1 MLMKSF
7 FSKFKNLLLIGAY
20 KTLVIFEKLT
30 NKGIALDFISKDYID
45 NPYKTYN
52 SMRSHKPIL
61 FSQTTRLHWVTK
73 MEFAQEIL
81 RDKKFSVDDR
91 KYPIADK
98 RRKEF
103 KKAGREIMLE
113 QFENPSMLKLD
124 PPDHSRIRKLVQYG
138 FTNRYIT
145 SLEPE
150 IRKIVEDCLDKV
162 HNQDSFDLIED
173 LAKPLPA
180 IVIAKMMGLPNE
192 DLDQFQ
198 AWSEDLLI
206 GVGGIGTSKEDIK
219 KSGDAYEA
227 LIKYFEEII
236 LSRKNSPGNDF
247 IGKLIQAEESGD
259 KLNIKEMYGT
269 CLLLLIAGHETTTRL
284 IGNGMFTLFNHLD
297 QMTHLQDN
305 FELIPNAI
313 EEMLRYEP
321 PVHATVRFAEN
332 EMIYNEKTYKRG
344 TPFAVSIAGAN
355 RDPEA
360 NDNPNEFDITREDI
374 KHISFGYGPHMCIG
388 ASLARIESRI
398 AFESL
403 FERFKNIKLLD
414 EEPAWGRNL
423 IFRGF
428 DHLKLKIS

>member
-1 MLMKSF
+1 MKSF

-45 NPYKTYN
+45 NPYRTYN
-52 SMRSHKPIL
+52 LMRSHKPIL

-73 MEFAQEIL
+73 MEFAQEML
-81 RDKKFSVDDR
+81 RDKRFSVDDR

-150 IRKIVEDCLDKV
+150 IKKIVEDCLDKV

-198 AWSEDLLI
+198 AWSEDLLV

-227 LIKYFEEII
+227 LIRYFEEII
-236 LSRKNSPGNDF
+236 LSRKNSPGDDF

-297 QMTHLQDN
+297 QMNHLQNN

-344 TPFAVSIAGAN
+344 TPFAISIAGAN

-360 NDNPNEFDITREDI
+360 NENPNEFDITREDI

-398 AFESL
+398 AFETI
-403 FERFKNIKLLD
+403 FDRFSKLELLD
-414 EEPAWGRNL
+414 QNPSWGKNL

-428 DHLKLKIS
+428 DHLNLKAN

>member
-1 MLMKSF
+1 M
-7 FSKFKNLLLIGAY
+7 
-20 KTLVIFEKLT
+20 
-30 NKGIALDFISKDYID
+30 DFISKDYID

-52 SMRSHKPIL
+52 LMRSHKPIL

-73 MEFAQEIL
+73 MEFAQEML
-81 RDKKFSVDDR
+81 RDKRFSVDDR

-150 IRKIVEDCLDKV
+150 IKKIVEDCLDKV

-198 AWSEDLLI
+198 AWSEDLLV
-206 GVGGIGTSKEDIK
+206 GVGGIGTSREDIK

-227 LIKYFEEII
+227 LIRYFEEII
-236 LSRKNSPGNDF
+236 LSRKTSPGDDF

-259 KLNIKEMYGT
+259 KLNVKEMYGT

-284 IGNGMFTLFNHLD
+284 IGNGMFTLFNHQD
-297 QMTHLQDN
+297 QMSLLQN
-305 FELIPNAI
+305 NYELIPNAI

-332 EMIYNEKTYKRG
+332 EMIYDGKTYKRG

-360 NDNPNEFDITREDI
+360 NKNPNEFDITREDI

-398 AFESL
+398 AFECL
-403 FERFKNIKLLD
+403 FERFKNLELKD
-414 EEPAWGRNL
+414 ENPVWGRNL

-428 DHLKLKIS
+428 DNLKLKAS

>member
-1 MLMKSF
+1 MKSF

-52 SMRSHKPIL
+52 LMRSHKPIL

-73 MEFAQEIL
+73 MEFAQEML
-81 RDKKFSVDDR
+81 RDKRFSVDDR
-91 KYPIADK
+91 KYPIAEK

-124 PPDHSRIRKLVQYG
+124 PPDHSRIRRLVQYG

-150 IRKIVEDCLDKV
+150 IKKIVEDCLEKV

-198 AWSEDLLI
+198 AWSEDLLV

-227 LIKYFEEII
+227 LIRYFEEII
-236 LSRKNSPGNDF
+236 LSRKNSPGDDF

-297 QMTHLQDN
+297 QMNHLQN
-305 FELIPNAI
+305 NSELIPNAI

-332 EMIYNEKTYKRG
+332 EMIYNEKIYKRG

-360 NDNPNEFDITREDI
+360 NENPNEFDITREDI

-398 AFESL
+398 AFETI
-403 FERFKNIKLLD
+403 FDRFSKLELLD
-414 EEPAWGRNL
+414 QNPSWGKNL

-428 DHLKLKIS
+428 DHLNLKAN

>member
-1 MLMKSF
+1 MNNLYSQLKSF
-7 FSKFKNLLLIGAY
+7 LLIGVY
-20 KTLVIFEKLT
+20 KTIVTLERIF
-30 NKGIALDFISKDYID
+30 NKGVVLDFLTKDFIND
-45 NPYKTYN
+45 PYKTYN
-52 SMRSHKPIL
+52 SMRAHKPIL
-61 FSQTTRLHWVTK
+61 FSQTTQLHWVTK
-73 MEFAQEIL
+73 MEFAQEML
-81 RDKKFSVDDR
+81 RDKRFSVDDR
-91 KYPIADK
+91 KYPIAEK

-150 IRKIVEDCLDKV
+150 IKRVVDGCLDKI
-162 HNQDSFDLIED
+162 HNQESFDLIED

-180 IVIAKMMGLPNE
+180 IVIAKMMGLPDE

-198 AWSEDLLI
+198 NWSEDLLV

-219 KSGDAYEA
+219 RSGDAYEA
-227 LIKYFEEII
+227 LIRYFEKII
-236 LSRKNSPGNDF
+236 IARKDSPGDDF
-247 IGKLIQAEESGD
+247 IGKLIQAEEEGD

-284 IGNGMFTLFNHLD
+284 IGNGMYTLFNHHD
-297 QMTHLQDN
+297 QMSHLMKN
-305 FELIPNAI
+305 FDLIPNAI

-332 EMIYNEKTYKRG
+332 DMVYDKKSYKRG
-344 TPFAVSIAGAN
+344 TAFAVSIAGAN

-360 NDNPNEFDITREDI
+360 NVNPNEFNILRDDI

-398 AFESL
+398 AFETI
-403 FERFKNIKLLD
+403 FERFKQLELIDSN
-414 EEPAWGRNL
+414 PVWGRNL

-428 DHLKLKIS
+428 DSLQINMR

>member
-1 MLMKSF
+1 MKNTISNI
-7 FSKFKNLLLIGAY
+7 KNSLLIVAY
-20 KTLVIFEKLT
+20 KFLVGLEKIL
-30 NKGIALDFISKDYID
+30 NKGVVLDFLHNDFVK
-45 NPYKTYN
+45 NPYQTYN
-52 SMRSHKPIL
+52 SMRAHKPIL

-73 MEFAQEIL
+73 MEFAQEML
-81 RDKKFSVDDR
+81 RDKRFSVDDR
-91 KYPIADK
+91 KYPIAEK

-150 IRKIVEDCLDKV
+150 IKNVVDDCLEKV
-162 HNQDSFDLIED
+162 HNQDSFDLIDD

-198 AWSEDLLI
+198 AWSEDLLL
-206 GVGGIGTSKEDIK
+206 GVGGIGTSREDIK
-219 KSGDAYEA
+219 KSGDAYES
-227 LIKYFEEII
+227 LIRYFEKII
-236 LSRKNSPGNDF
+236 LSRKDEPGDDF
-247 IGKLIQAEESGD
+247 IGKLIQAEEEGD

-284 IGNGMFTLFNHLD
+284 IGNGLFTLLNHPD
-297 QMTHLQDN
+297 QFLLLKNNYD
-305 FELIPNAI
+305 LIPNAI

-321 PVHATVRFAEN
+321 PVHATVRFAHDD
-332 EMIYNEKTYKRG
+332 MAYAGKDYKRG
-344 TPFAVSIAGAN
+344 TAFAVSIAGAN

-360 NDNPNEFDITREDI
+360 NKNPNSFDISRQEI
-374 KHISFGYGPHMCIG
+374 KHVSFGYGPHMCIG

-398 AFESL
+398 AFETL
-403 FERFKNIKLLD
+403 FERFSKLELLD
-414 EEPAWGRNL
+414 KNPLWGKNL

-428 DHLKLKIS
+428 DNLKLRTN

>member
-1 MLMKSF
+1 MKSF
-7 FSKFKNLLLIGAY
+7 YSKFKNLLLVGAY
-20 KTLVIFEKLT
+20 KALVIFEKLT

-52 SMRSHKPIL
+52 MMRSHKPIL

-73 MEFAQEIL
+73 MEFAQEML
-81 RDKKFSVDDR
+81 RDKRFSVDDR
-91 KYPIADK
+91 KYPIAEK

-145 SLEPE
+145 SLEPQ
-150 IRKIVEDCLDKV
+150 IKKIVEDCLDKV

-192 DLDQFQ
+192 DLNQFQ
-198 AWSEDLLI
+198 AWSEDLLV
-206 GVGGIGTSKEDIK
+206 GVGGIGTTREDIK
-219 KSGDAYEA
+219 RSGDAYEA
-227 LIKYFEEII
+227 LINYFEEII
-236 LSRKNSPGNDF
+236 LSRKNSPGDDF
-247 IGKLIQAEESGD
+247 IGKLIQAEEEGD

-297 QMTHLQDN
+297 QMNYLKNN
-305 FELIPNAI
+305 FDLIPNAI
-313 EEMLRYEP
+313 EEMLRFEP
-321 PVHATVRFAEN
+321 PVHATVRFSEN
-332 EMIYNEKTYKRG
+332 DMTYDEKNYKRG
-344 TPFAVSIAGAN
+344 TAFAVSIAGAN

-360 NDNPNEFDITREDI
+360 NKNPNEFDIARADI

-398 AFESL
+398 AFECL
-403 FERFKNIKLLD
+403 FERFENLELLD
-414 EEPAWGRNL
+414 KNPVWGRNL

-428 DHLKLKIS
+428 DHLKLKAS

>member
-1 MLMKSF
+1 MKNTISNI
-7 FSKFKNLLLIGAY
+7 KNSLLIVAY
-20 KTLVIFEKLT
+20 KFLVGLEKIL
-30 NKGIALDFISKDYID
+30 NKGVVLDFLHNDFVK
-45 NPYKTYN
+45 NPYQTYN
-52 SMRSHKPIL
+52 SMRAHKPIL

-73 MEFAQEIL
+73 MEFAQEML
-81 RDKKFSVDDR
+81 RDKRFSVDDR
-91 KYPIADK
+91 KYPIAEK

-150 IRKIVEDCLDKV
+150 IKKVVDDCLEKV
-162 HNQDSFDLIED
+162 HNQDSFDLIDD

-198 AWSEDLLI
+198 AWSEDLLL
-206 GVGGIGTSKEDIK
+206 GVGGIGTSREDIK
-219 KSGDAYEA
+219 KSGDAYES
-227 LIKYFEEII
+227 LIRYFEKII
-236 LSRKNSPGNDF
+236 ISRKDEPGDDF
-247 IGKLIQAEESGD
+247 IGKLIQAEEEGD

-284 IGNGMFTLFNHLD
+284 IGNGLFTLLNHPD
-297 QMTHLQDN
+297 QFLLLKNNYD
-305 FELIPNAI
+305 LIPNAI

-321 PVHATVRFAEN
+321 PVHATVRFAHDD
-332 EMIYNEKTYKRG
+332 MAYAGKDYRRG
-344 TPFAVSIAGAN
+344 TAFAVSIAGAN

-360 NDNPNEFDITREDI
+360 NKNPNSFDISRQEI

-398 AFESL
+398 AFETL
-403 FERFKNIKLLD
+403 FERFSKLELLD
-414 EEPAWGRNL
+414 ENPLWGKNL

-428 DHLKLKIS
+428 DNLKLRTN

>member
-1 MLMKSF
+1 MKLIF
-7 FSKFKNLLLIGAY
+7 TKFKTLFLIGAY
-20 KTLVIFEKLT
+20 KTLVIFEKLI
-30 NKGIALDFISKDYID
+30 NRGVALDFISKDYID

-52 SMRSHKPIL
+52 LMRSHRPIL

-73 MEFAQEIL
+73 MEFAQEML
-81 RDKKFSVDDR
+81 RDKRFSVDDR

-124 PPDHSRIRKLVQYG
+124 PPDHSRIRRLVQYG

-150 IRKIVEDCLDKV
+150 IKKIVEDCLDKI
-162 HNQDSFDLIED
+162 HNKDSFDLIED

-192 DLDQFQ
+192 DLNQFQ
-198 AWSEDLLI
+198 AWSEDLLV
-206 GVGGIGTSKEDIK
+206 GVGGIGTSREDIK

-227 LIKYFEEII
+227 LINYFEKII
-236 LSRKNSPGNDF
+236 LSRKNSPGDDF
-247 IGKLIQAEESGD
+247 IGKLIQAEEEGD

-284 IGNGMFTLFNHLD
+284 IGNGMFTLFNHPENIN
-297 QMTHLQDN
+297 HLRND
-305 FELIPNAI
+305 FTLIPNAI

-332 EMIYNEKTYKRG
+332 DMEYNNKSYKRG
-344 TPFAVSIAGAN
+344 TAFAVSIAGAN

-360 NDNPNEFDITREDI
+360 NDNPNEFNIFRKDI

-398 AFESL
+398 AFETL
-403 FERFKNIKLLD
+403 FERFTNLNLLD
-414 EEPAWGRNL
+414 KNPEWGKNL

-428 DHLKLKIS
+428 DNLQIKIN

>member
-1 MLMKSF
+1 MKNTISNI
-7 FSKFKNLLLIGAY
+7 KNSLLIVAY
-20 KTLVIFEKLT
+20 KFLVGLERIL
-30 NKGIALDFISKDYID
+30 NKGVVLDFLHNDFVK
-45 NPYKTYN
+45 NPYQTYN
-52 SMRSHKPIL
+52 SMRAHKPIL

-73 MEFAQEIL
+73 MEFAQEML
-81 RDKKFSVDDR
+81 RDKRFSVDDR
-91 KYPIADK
+91 KYPIAEK

-150 IRKIVEDCLDKV
+150 IKKVVDDCLEKV
-162 HNQDSFDLIED
+162 HNQDSFDLIDD

-198 AWSEDLLI
+198 AWSEDLLL
-206 GVGGIGTSKEDIK
+206 GVGGIGTSREDIK
-219 KSGDAYEA
+219 KSGDAYES
-227 LIKYFEEII
+227 LIRYFEKII
-236 LSRKNSPGNDF
+236 LSRKDEPGDDF
-247 IGKLIQAEESGD
+247 IGKLIQAEEEGD

-284 IGNGMFTLFNHLD
+284 IGNGLFTLLNHPD
-297 QMTHLQDN
+297 QFLLLKNNYD
-305 FELIPNAI
+305 LIPNAI

-321 PVHATVRFAEN
+321 PVHATVRFAHDD
-332 EMIYNEKTYKRG
+332 MAYAGKDYKRG
-344 TPFAVSIAGAN
+344 TAFAVSIAGAN

-360 NDNPNEFDITREDI
+360 NKNPNSFDISRQEI

-388 ASLARIESRI
+388 ASLARIESKI
-398 AFESL
+398 AFETL
-403 FERFKNIKLLD
+403 FERFSKLELLD
-414 EEPAWGRNL
+414 KNPLWGKNL

-428 DHLKLKIS
+428 DNLKLRTN

>member
-1 MLMKSF
+1 MKNTISNI
-7 FSKFKNLLLIGAY
+7 KNSLLIVAY
-20 KTLVIFEKLT
+20 KFLVGLERIL
-30 NKGIALDFISKDYID
+30 NKGVVLDFLHNDFVK
-45 NPYKTYN
+45 NPYQTYN
-52 SMRSHKPIL
+52 SMRAHKPIL

-73 MEFAQEIL
+73 MEFAQEML
-81 RDKKFSVDDR
+81 RDKRFSVDDR
-91 KYPIADK
+91 KYPIAEK

-150 IRKIVEDCLDKV
+150 IKKVVDDCLEKV
-162 HNQDSFDLIED
+162 HNQDSFDLIDD

-198 AWSEDLLI
+198 AWSEDLLL
-206 GVGGIGTSKEDIK
+206 GVGGIGTSREDIK
-219 KSGDAYEA
+219 KSGDAYES
-227 LIKYFEEII
+227 LIRYFEKII
-236 LSRKNSPGNDF
+236 LSRKDEPGDDF
-247 IGKLIQAEESGD
+247 IGKLIQAEEEGD

-284 IGNGMFTLFNHLD
+284 IGNGLFTLLNHPD
-297 QMTHLQDN
+297 QFLLIKNNYD
-305 FELIPNAI
+305 LIPNAI

-321 PVHATVRFAEN
+321 PVHATVRFAHDD
-332 EMIYNEKTYKRG
+332 MAYAGKDYKRG
-344 TPFAVSIAGAN
+344 TAFAVSIAGAN

-360 NDNPNEFDITREDI
+360 NKNPNSFDISRQEI

-388 ASLARIESRI
+388 ASLARIESKI
-398 AFESL
+398 AFETL
-403 FERFKNIKLLD
+403 FERFSKLELLD
-414 EEPAWGRNL
+414 KNPLWGKNL

-428 DHLKLKIS
+428 DNLKLRTN

>member
-1 MLMKSF
+1 MESL
-7 FSKFKNLLLIGAY
+7 FSKLKNLLLIGAY

-52 SMRSHKPIL
+52 LMRSHKPIL
-61 FSQTTRLHWVTK
+61 FSQTTRLYWVTK
-73 MEFAQEIL
+73 MDFAQEML
-81 RDKKFSVDDR
+81 RDKRFSVDDR

-150 IRKIVEDCLDKV
+150 IKKVVEDCLNKV

-198 AWSEDLLI
+198 AWSEDLLV
-206 GVGGIGTSKEDIK
+206 GVGGIGTSREDIK

-227 LIKYFEEII
+227 LINYFEKII
-236 LSRKNSPGNDF
+236 LSRKNSPGDDF
-247 IGKLIQAEESGD
+247 IGKLIQAEEEGD

-297 QMTHLQDN
+297 QMNYLKNN
-305 FELIPNAI
+305 FDLIPNAI
-313 EEMLRYEP
+313 EEMLRFEP
-321 PVHATVRFAEN
+321 PVHATVRFSEN
-332 EMIYNEKTYKRG
+332 DMTYNEKNYKRG
-344 TPFAVSIAGAN
+344 TAFAVSIAGAN

-360 NDNPNEFDITREDI
+360 NKNPNEFDIAREDI

-398 AFESL
+398 AFECL
-403 FERFKNIKLLD
+403 FERFENLELVDKN
-414 EEPAWGRNL
+414 PVWGRNL

-428 DHLKLKIS
+428 DHLKLKAS

>member
-1 MLMKSF
+1 MKSLL
-7 FSKFKNLLLIGAY
+7 SKFKNSLLMAAY
-20 KTLVIFEKLT
+20 KTLVVFEKLT

-52 SMRSHKPIL
+52 LMRSHKPIL

-81 RDKKFSVDDR
+81 RDKRFSVDDR
-91 KYPIADK
+91 KYPIAEK

-150 IRKIVEDCLDKV
+150 IKKVVEDCLNKV
-162 HNQDSFDLIED
+162 HNQNSFDLIED

-198 AWSEDLLI
+198 AWSEDLLV

-227 LIKYFEEII
+227 LINYFEKII
-236 LSRKNSPGNDF
+236 LTRKDSPGDDF
-247 IGKLIQAEESGD
+247 IGKLIQAEEEGD

-284 IGNGMFTLFNHLD
+284 IGNGMFALFNHPENISYLRND
-297 QMTHLQDN
+297 
-305 FELIPNAI
+305 FSLIPNAI

-332 EMIYNEKTYKRG
+332 DMVYNNKSYKRG

-360 NDNPNEFDITREDI
+360 NENPNEFNIFRDNI

-398 AFESL
+398 AFETL
-403 FERFKNIKLLD
+403 FERFNELTLLD
-414 EEPAWGRNL
+414 KNPAWGKNL

-428 DHLKLKIS
+428 DNLQVKIN

>member
-1 MLMKSF
+1 MKSF

-20 KTLVIFEKLT
+20 KTLVIFERLA
-30 NKGIALDFISKDYID
+30 NKGIALDFISKDYIN

-73 MEFAQEIL
+73 MEFAQEML
-81 RDKKFSVDDR
+81 RDKRFSVDDR
-91 KYPIADK
+91 KYPIAEK

-150 IRKIVEDCLDKV
+150 IKKIIEDCLDKV

-198 AWSEDLLI
+198 AWSEDLLV
-206 GVGGIGTSKEDIK
+206 GVGGIGTSREDIK

-227 LIKYFEEII
+227 LIRYFEEII
-236 LSRKNSPGNDF
+236 LSRKTSPGDDF

-259 KLNIKEMYGT
+259 KLNVKEMYGT

-284 IGNGMFTLFNHLD
+284 IGNGMFTLFNHQD
-297 QMTHLQDN
+297 QLSLLQN
-305 FELIPNAI
+305 NHELIPNAI

-332 EMIYNEKTYKRG
+332 EMIYDGKTYKRG

-360 NDNPNEFDITREDI
+360 NENPNEFDITRDDI

-398 AFESL
+398 AFECL
-403 FERFKNIKLLD
+403 FERFKNLELEDKN
-414 EEPAWGRNL
+414 PVWGRNL

-428 DHLKLKIS
+428 DHLKLKAS

>member
-1 MLMKSF
+1 MKSF

-52 SMRSHKPIL
+52 LMRSHKPIL

-81 RDKKFSVDDR
+81 RDKRFSVDDR
-91 KYPIADK
+91 KYPIAEK

-150 IRKIVEDCLDKV
+150 IKKIVEDCLDKV

-198 AWSEDLLI
+198 AWSEDLLV

-227 LIKYFEEII
+227 LIRYFEKII
-236 LSRKNSPGNDF
+236 LNRKTSPGDDF

-259 KLNIKEMYGT
+259 KLNVKEMYGT

-284 IGNGMFTLFNHLD
+284 IGNGMFTLFNHQD
-297 QMTHLQDN
+297 QMSLLQN
-305 FELIPNAI
+305 NYELIPNAI

-332 EMIYNEKTYKRG
+332 EMIYDGKTYKRG

-360 NDNPNEFDITREDI
+360 NENPNEFDITRDDI

-398 AFESL
+398 AFECL
-403 FERFKNIKLLD
+403 FERFKNLELEDKN
-414 EEPAWGRNL
+414 PVWGRNL

-428 DHLKLKIS
+428 DNLKLKAS

>member
-1 MLMKSF
+1 MKLIF
-7 FSKFKNLLLIGAY
+7 TKFKTLFLIGAY
-20 KTLVIFEKLT
+20 KTLVIFEKLI
-30 NKGIALDFISKDYID
+30 NKGVALDFISKDYID

-52 SMRSHKPIL
+52 LMRSHRPIL

-73 MEFAQEIL
+73 MEFAQEML
-81 RDKKFSVDDR
+81 RDKRFSVDDR

-124 PPDHSRIRKLVQYG
+124 PPDHSRIRRLVQYG

-150 IRKIVEDCLDKV
+150 IKKIVEDCLDKI
-162 HNQDSFDLIED
+162 HNRDSFDLIED

-192 DLDQFQ
+192 DLNQFQ
-198 AWSEDLLI
+198 AWSEDLLV

-227 LIKYFEEII
+227 LINYFEKII
-236 LSRKNSPGNDF
+236 LSRKNSPGDDF
-247 IGKLIQAEESGD
+247 IGKLIQAEEEGD

-284 IGNGMFTLFNHLD
+284 IGNGMFTLFNHPENI
-297 QMTHLQDN
+297 THLRND
-305 FELIPNAI
+305 FTLIPNAI

-332 EMIYNEKTYKRG
+332 DMDYNNKSYKRG
-344 TPFAVSIAGAN
+344 TAFAVSIAGAN

-360 NDNPNEFDITREDI
+360 NDNPNEFNIFRKDI

-398 AFESL
+398 AFETL
-403 FERFKNIKLLD
+403 FERFSNLSLLD
-414 EEPAWGRNL
+414 KNPEWGKNL

-428 DHLKLKIS
+428 DNLQIKIN

>member
-1 MLMKSF
+1 MKSL
-7 FSKFKNLLLIGAY
+7 FSKFKNLLLISAY

-52 SMRSHKPIL
+52 LMRSHKPIL

-73 MEFAQEIL
+73 MEFAQEML
-81 RDKKFSVDDR
+81 RDKRFSVDDR
-91 KYPIADK
+91 KYPIAEK

-150 IRKIVEDCLDKV
+150 IKKIVEDCLNKV
-162 HNQDSFDLIED
+162 HNQNSFDLIED

-198 AWSEDLLI
+198 AWSEDLLV
-206 GVGGIGTSKEDIK
+206 GVGGIGTSREDIK

-227 LIKYFEEII
+227 LINYFEKII
-236 LSRKNSPGNDF
+236 LSRKNSPGDDF
-247 IGKLIQAEESGD
+247 IGKLIQAEEEGD

-284 IGNGMFTLFNHLD
+284 IGNGIFTLFNHLD
-297 QMTHLQDN
+297 QMKYLKNN
-305 FELIPNAI
+305 FDLIPNAI
-313 EEMLRYEP
+313 EEMLRFEP

-332 EMIYNEKTYKRG
+332 DITYDEKKYKRG
-344 TPFAVSIAGAN
+344 TAFAVSIAGAN

-360 NDNPNEFDITREDI
+360 NKNPNEFDIAREDI

-398 AFESL
+398 AFECL
-403 FERFKNIKLLD
+403 FERFENLELMDKNPL
-414 EEPAWGRNL
+414 WGRNL

-428 DHLKLKIS
+428 DNLKLKVS

>member
-1 MLMKSF
+1 MKSF

-52 SMRSHKPIL
+52 LMRSHKPIL

-73 MEFAQEIL
+73 MEFAQEML
-81 RDKKFSVDDR
+81 RDKRFSVDDR
-91 KYPIADK
+91 KYPIAEK

-150 IRKIVEDCLDKV
+150 IKKIIEDCLDKV

-198 AWSEDLLI
+198 AWSEDLLV

-227 LIKYFEEII
+227 LIRYFEEII
-236 LSRKNSPGNDF
+236 LSRKHSPGDDF

-284 IGNGMFTLFNHLD
+284 IGNGMFTLFNHQD
-297 QMTHLQDN
+297 QMSLLQN
-305 FELIPNAI
+305 NYELIPNAI

-332 EMIYNEKTYKRG
+332 EMIYDGKTYKRG

-360 NDNPNEFDITREDI
+360 NENPNEFDITRDDI

-398 AFESL
+398 AFECL
-403 FERFKNIKLLD
+403 FERFKNLELEDKN
-414 EEPAWGRNL
+414 PVWGRNL

-428 DHLKLKIS
+428 DNLKLKAS

>member
-1 MLMKSF
+1 MKSF

-20 KTLVIFEKLT
+20 KTLVIFERLT

-73 MEFAQEIL
+73 MEFAQEML
-81 RDKKFSVDDR
+81 RDKRFSVDDR
-91 KYPIADK
+91 KYPIAEK

-150 IRKIVEDCLDKV
+150 IKKIIEDCLDKV

-198 AWSEDLLI
+198 AWSEDLLV
-206 GVGGIGTSKEDIK
+206 GVGGIGTSREDIK

-227 LIKYFEEII
+227 LIRYFEEII
-236 LSRKNSPGNDF
+236 LSRKTSPGDDF

-259 KLNIKEMYGT
+259 KLNVKEMYGT

-284 IGNGMFTLFNHLD
+284 IGNGMFTLSNHQD
-297 QMTHLQDN
+297 QMSLLQN
-305 FELIPNAI
+305 NHELIPNAI

-332 EMIYNEKTYKRG
+332 EMIYDGKTYKRG

-360 NDNPNEFDITREDI
+360 NKNPNEFDITRDDI

-398 AFESL
+398 AFECL
-403 FERFKNIKLLD
+403 FERFKNLELEDKN
-414 EEPAWGRNL
+414 PVWGRNL

-428 DHLKLKIS
+428 DHLKLKAS

>member
-1 MLMKSF
+1 MKSF

-52 SMRSHKPIL
+52 LMRSHKPIL

-73 MEFAQEIL
+73 MEFAQEML
-81 RDKKFSVDDR
+81 RDKRFSVDDR
-91 KYPIADK
+91 KYPIAEK

-150 IRKIVEDCLDKV
+150 IKKIVEDCLDKV

-198 AWSEDLLI
+198 AWSEDLLV

-227 LIKYFEEII
+227 LIRYFEEII
-236 LSRKNSPGNDF
+236 LSRKNSPGDDF

-297 QMTHLQDN
+297 QMNHLQNN

-360 NDNPNEFDITREDI
+360 NENPNEFDITREDI

-398 AFESL
+398 AFETI
-403 FERFKNIKLLD
+403 FDRFSKLELLD
-414 EEPAWGRNL
+414 QNPSWGKNL

-428 DHLKLKIS
+428 DHLNLKAN

>member
-1 MLMKSF
+1 MKSF

-52 SMRSHKPIL
+52 LMRSHKPIL

-73 MEFAQEIL
+73 MEFAQEML
-81 RDKKFSVDDR
+81 RDKRFSVDDR
-91 KYPIADK
+91 KYPIAEK

-145 SLEPE
+145 SLEPQ
-150 IRKIVEDCLDKV
+150 IKKIVEDCLDKV

-198 AWSEDLLI
+198 AWSEDLLV
-206 GVGGIGTSKEDIK
+206 GVGGIGTTKEDIK
-219 KSGDAYEA
+219 RSGDAYEA
-227 LIKYFEEII
+227 LINYFEETI
-236 LSRKNSPGNDF
+236 LSRKNSPGDDF
-247 IGKLIQAEESGD
+247 IGKLIQAEEEGD

-297 QMTHLQDN
+297 QMNYLKNN
-305 FELIPNAI
+305 FDLIPNAI
-313 EEMLRYEP
+313 EEMLRFEP
-321 PVHATVRFAEN
+321 PVHATVRFSEN
-332 EMIYNEKTYKRG
+332 DMTYNEKNYKRG
-344 TPFAVSIAGAN
+344 TAFAVSIAGAN

-360 NDNPNEFDITREDI
+360 NKNPNEFDIAREDI

-398 AFESL
+398 AFECL
-403 FERFKNIKLLD
+403 FERFENLELLD
-414 EEPAWGRNL
+414 KNPVWGRNL

-428 DHLKLKIS
+428 DHLKLKAS

>member
-1 MLMKSF
+1 MKSF

-52 SMRSHKPIL
+52 LMRSHKPIL

-73 MEFAQEIL
+73 MEFAQEML
-81 RDKKFSVDDR
+81 RDKRFSVDDR
-91 KYPIADK
+91 KYPIAEK

-150 IRKIVEDCLDKV
+150 IKKIVEDCLDKV

-198 AWSEDLLI
+198 AWSEDLLV

-227 LIKYFEEII
+227 LIRYFEKII
-236 LSRKNSPGNDF
+236 LSRKNSPGDDF

-284 IGNGMFTLFNHLD
+284 IGNGMFTLFNHQD
-297 QMTHLQDN
+297 QMSLLQN
-305 FELIPNAI
+305 NYELIPNAI

-332 EMIYNEKTYKRG
+332 EMIYDGKTYKRG

-360 NDNPNEFDITREDI
+360 NKSPNEFDITREDI

-398 AFESL
+398 AFECL
-403 FERFKNIKLLD
+403 FERFKNLELEDKNPI
-414 EEPAWGRNL
+414 WGKNL

-428 DHLKLKIS
+428 DNLSIKVT

>member
-1 MLMKSF
+1 MKIL
-7 FSKFKNLLLIGAY
+7 FSKFKNLLLISAY
-20 KTLVIFEKLT
+20 KTLVTFEKLL
-30 NKGIALDFISKDYID
+30 NKGVVLDFISKDYIKD
-45 NPYKTYN
+45 PYKTYN

-81 RDKKFSVDDR
+81 RDKRFSVDDR

-103 KKAGREIMLE
+103 KKAGREIMLD

-150 IRKIVEDCLDKV
+150 IKKVVDSCLDRV
-162 HNQDSFDLIED
+162 HNHNSFDLIED

-198 AWSEDLLI
+198 AWSEDLLV

-227 LIKYFEEII
+227 LINNFEKII
-236 LSRKNSPGNDF
+236 LTRKDSPGDDF
-247 IGKLIQAEESGD
+247 IGKLIQAEEEGD

-284 IGNGMFTLFNHLD
+284 IGNGMFALFNHPENIS
-297 QMTHLQDN
+297 HLRND
-305 FELIPNAI
+305 FSLIPNAI

-332 EMIYNEKTYKRG
+332 DMVYNNKSYKRG

-360 NDNPNEFDITREDI
+360 NANPNEFNIFRDNI

-398 AFESL
+398 AFETL
-403 FERFKNIKLLD
+403 FERFNELTLLD
-414 EEPAWGRNL
+414 KNPAWGKNL

-428 DHLKLKIS
+428 DNLQVKIN

>member
-1 MLMKSF
+1 MKNTISNI
-7 FSKFKNLLLIGAY
+7 KNSLLIVAY
-20 KTLVIFEKLT
+20 KFLVGLEKIL
-30 NKGIALDFISKDYID
+30 NKGVVLDFLHNDFVK
-45 NPYKTYN
+45 NPYQTYN
-52 SMRSHKPIL
+52 SMRAHKPIL

-73 MEFAQEIL
+73 MEFAQEML
-81 RDKKFSVDDR
+81 RDKRFSVDDR
-91 KYPIADK
+91 KYPIAEK

-150 IRKIVEDCLDKV
+150 IKKVVDDCLEKV
-162 HNQDSFDLIED
+162 HNQDSFDLIDD

-180 IVIAKMMGLPNE
+180 IVIAKMMGLPND

-198 AWSEDLLI
+198 AWSEDLLL
-206 GVGGIGTSKEDIK
+206 GVGGIGTSREDIK
-219 KSGDAYEA
+219 KSGDAYES
-227 LIKYFEEII
+227 LIRYFEKII
-236 LSRKNSPGNDF
+236 LSRKDEPGDDF
-247 IGKLIQAEESGD
+247 IGKLIQAEEEGD

-284 IGNGMFTLFNHLD
+284 IGNGLFTLLNHPD
-297 QMTHLQDN
+297 QFLLLKNNYD
-305 FELIPNAI
+305 LIPNAI

-321 PVHATVRFAEN
+321 PVHATVRFAHDDMAYEG
-332 EMIYNEKTYKRG
+332 KDYKRG
-344 TPFAVSIAGAN
+344 TAFAVSIAGAN

-360 NDNPNEFDITREDI
+360 NQNPNSFDISRQEI

-398 AFESL
+398 AFETL
-403 FERFKNIKLLD
+403 FERFSKLELLD
-414 EEPAWGRNL
+414 KNPLWGKNL

-428 DHLKLKIS
+428 DNLKLRTN

>member
-1 MLMKSF
+1 MKSI
-7 FSKFKNLLLIGAY
+7 FSNFKNILLIGAY
-20 KTLVIFEKLT
+20 KILVIFEKLT
-30 NKGIALDFISKDYID
+30 NRGIALDFISKDYID

-73 MEFAQEIL
+73 MEFAQEML
-81 RDKKFSVDDR
+81 RDKRFSVDDR
-91 KYPIADK
+91 KYPIAEK

-150 IRKIVEDCLDKV
+150 IKKIVEDCLDKV

-180 IVIAKMMGLPNE
+180 IVIGKMMGLPNE
-192 DLDQFQ
+192 DLDKFQ
-198 AWSEDLLI
+198 AWSEDLLV
-206 GVGGIGTSKEDIK
+206 GVGGIGTSREDIK

-227 LIKYFEEII
+227 LINYFERII
-236 LSRKNSPGNDF
+236 LARKDLPGEDF
-247 IGKLIQAEESGD
+247 IGKLIQAEEEGD

-284 IGNGMFTLFNHLD
+284 IGNGMFALFNHPE
-297 QMTHLQDN
+297 QMSALKN
-305 FELIPNAI
+305 EFGLIPNAI

-332 EMIYNEKTYKRG
+332 DLSYDGKSYKRG
-344 TPFAVSIAGAN
+344 TAFAISIAGAN
-355 RDPEA
+355 RDPDA
-360 NDNPNEFDITREDI
+360 NANPNEFDIFRKDI

-388 ASLARIESRI
+388 ASLARIESRL
-398 AFESL
+398 AFEVL
-403 FERFKNIKLLD
+403 FERFKNLSLK
-414 EEPAWGRNL
+414 EEHPKWGKNL

-428 DHLKLKIS
+428 DNLKIEIA

>member
-1 MLMKSF
+1 MKSF

-20 KTLVIFEKLT
+20 KTLVIFERLA

-73 MEFAQEIL
+73 MEFAQEML
-81 RDKKFSVDDR
+81 RDKRFSVDDR
-91 KYPIADK
+91 KYPIAEK

-150 IRKIVEDCLDKV
+150 IKKIVKDCLDKV

-180 IVIAKMMGLPNE
+180 IVIAKMMGLPDE
-192 DLDQFQ
+192 DLSQFQ
-198 AWSEDLLI
+198 AWSEDLLV

-227 LIKYFEEII
+227 LIRYFEEII
-236 LSRKNSPGNDF
+236 LSRKNSPDDDF

-297 QMTHLQDN
+297 QMSHLQNN

-360 NDNPNEFDITREDI
+360 NKNPNEFDITREEI

-388 ASLARIESRI
+388 ASLARIESKI
-398 AFESL
+398 AFECL
-403 FERFKNIKLLD
+403 FERFKNLELEDKNPI
-414 EEPAWGRNL
+414 WGRNL

-428 DHLKLKIS
+428 DNLKLKAS

>member
-1 MLMKSF
+1 MKSF

-52 SMRSHKPIL
+52 LMRSHKPIL

-73 MEFAQEIL
+73 MEFAQEML
-81 RDKKFSVDDR
+81 RDKRFSVDDR
-91 KYPIADK
+91 KYPIAEK

-150 IRKIVEDCLDKV
+150 IKKIVEDCLDKV

-198 AWSEDLLI
+198 AWSEDLLV

-227 LIKYFEEII
+227 LIRYFEEII
-236 LSRKNSPGNDF
+236 LSRKNSPGDDF

-297 QMTHLQDN
+297 QMNHLQNN

-360 NDNPNEFDITREDI
+360 NENPNEFDITREDI

-388 ASLARIESRI
+388 ASLARIESKI
-398 AFESL
+398 AFECL
-403 FERFKNIKLLD
+403 FERFKNLEP
-414 EEPAWGRNL
+414 EEKNPVWGRNL

-428 DHLKLKIS
+428 DNLKLKAS

>member
-1 MLMKSF
+1 M
-7 FSKFKNLLLIGAY
+7 GAY
-20 KTLVIFEKLT
+20 KTLVIFEKLI
-30 NKGIALDFISKDYID
+30 NRGVALDFISKDYID

-52 SMRSHKPIL
+52 LMRSHRPIL

-73 MEFAQEIL
+73 MEFAQEML
-81 RDKKFSVDDR
+81 RDKRFSVDDR

-124 PPDHSRIRKLVQYG
+124 PPDHSRIRRLVQYG

-150 IRKIVEDCLDKV
+150 IKKIVEDCLDKI
-162 HNQDSFDLIED
+162 HNKDSFDLIED

-192 DLDQFQ
+192 DLNQFQ
-198 AWSEDLLI
+198 AWSEDLLV
-206 GVGGIGTSKEDIK
+206 GVGGIGTSREDIK

-227 LIKYFEEII
+227 LINYFEKII
-236 LSRKNSPGNDF
+236 LSRKNSPGDDF
-247 IGKLIQAEESGD
+247 IGKLIQAEEEGD

-284 IGNGMFTLFNHLD
+284 IGNGMFTLFNHPENI
-297 QMTHLQDN
+297 THLRND
-305 FELIPNAI
+305 FTLIPNAI

-332 EMIYNEKTYKRG
+332 DMEYNNKSYKRG
-344 TPFAVSIAGAN
+344 TAFAVSIAGAN

-360 NDNPNEFDITREDI
+360 NDNPNEFNIFRKDI

-398 AFESL
+398 AFETL
-403 FERFKNIKLLD
+403 FERFTNLNLLD
-414 EEPAWGRNL
+414 KNPKWGKNL

-428 DHLKLKIS
+428 DNLQIKIN

>member
-1 MLMKSF
+1 MKLIF
-7 FSKFKNLLLIGAY
+7 TKFKTLFLIGAY
-20 KTLVIFEKLT
+20 KTLVIFEKLI
-30 NKGIALDFISKDYID
+30 NRGVALDFISKDYID

-52 SMRSHKPIL
+52 LMRSHRPIL

-73 MEFAQEIL
+73 MEFAQEML
-81 RDKKFSVDDR
+81 RDKRFSVDDR

-124 PPDHSRIRKLVQYG
+124 PPDHSRIRRLVQYG

-150 IRKIVEDCLDKV
+150 IKKIVEDCLDKI
-162 HNQDSFDLIED
+162 HNKDSFDLIED

-192 DLDQFQ
+192 DLNQFQ
-198 AWSEDLLI
+198 AWSEDLLV

-227 LIKYFEEII
+227 LINYFEKII
-236 LSRKNSPGNDF
+236 LSRKNSPGDDF
-247 IGKLIQAEESGD
+247 IGKLIQAEEEGD

-284 IGNGMFTLFNHLD
+284 IGNGMFTLFNHPENI
-297 QMTHLQDN
+297 THLRND
-305 FELIPNAI
+305 FTLIPNAI

-332 EMIYNEKTYKRG
+332 DMEYNNKSYKRG
-344 TPFAVSIAGAN
+344 TAFAVSIAGAN

-360 NDNPNEFDITREDI
+360 NDNPNEFNIFRKDI

-398 AFESL
+398 AFETL
-403 FERFKNIKLLD
+403 FERFTNLNLLD
-414 EEPAWGRNL
+414 KNPEWGKNL

-428 DHLKLKIS
+428 DNLQIKIN

>member
-1 MLMKSF
+1 MKSF
-7 FSKFKNLLLIGAY
+7 FSQFKNLLLIGAY
-20 KTLVIFEKLT
+20 KSLVIFEKLT

-52 SMRSHKPIL
+52 LMRSHKPIL
-61 FSQTTRLHWVTK
+61 FSQATRLHWVTK
-73 MEFAQEIL
+73 MEFAQEML
-81 RDKKFSVDDR
+81 RDKRFSVDDR

-150 IRKIVEDCLDKV
+150 IKKIVEDCLDKV
-162 HNQDSFDLIED
+162 HNQDYFDLIED

-198 AWSEDLLI
+198 AWSEDLLV

-227 LIKYFEEII
+227 LIRYFEEII

-284 IGNGMFTLFNHLD
+284 IGNGMFTLFNHQD
-297 QMTHLQDN
+297 QMSLLKKN
-305 FELIPNAI
+305 YELIPNAI

-332 EMIYNEKTYKRG
+332 EMVYDGKTYKRG

-360 NDNPNEFDITREDI
+360 NENPNEFDITREDI

-398 AFESL
+398 AFECL
-403 FERFKNIKLLD
+403 FERFKSLEL
-414 EEPAWGRNL
+414 EEKNPVWGRNL

-428 DHLKLKIS
+428 DNLKLKVS

>member
-1 MLMKSF
+1 MKSF

-45 NPYKTYN
+45 DPYKTYN
-52 SMRSHKPIL
+52 LMRSHKPIL

-73 MEFAQEIL
+73 MEFAQEML
-81 RDKKFSVDDR
+81 RDKRFSVDDR
-91 KYPIADK
+91 KYPIAEK

-150 IRKIVEDCLDKV
+150 IKKIVEDCLSKV

-198 AWSEDLLI
+198 AWSEDLLV
-206 GVGGIGTSKEDIK
+206 GVGGIGTSREDIK

-227 LIKYFEEII
+227 LINYFEKII
-236 LSRKNSPGNDF
+236 LSRKSSPGDDF
-247 IGKLIQAEESGD
+247 IGKLIQAEEEGD

-284 IGNGMFTLFNHLD
+284 IGNGIFTLFNHLD
-297 QMTHLQDN
+297 QMNYLRNN
-305 FELIPNAI
+305 FDLIPNAI
-313 EEMLRYEP
+313 EEMLRFEP

-332 EMIYNEKTYKRG
+332 DITYNEKKYKRG
-344 TPFAVSIAGAN
+344 TAFAVSIAGAN

-360 NDNPNEFDITREDI
+360 NKNPNEFNITRKDI
-374 KHISFGYGPHMCIG
+374 KHVSFGYGPHMCIG

-398 AFESL
+398 AFECL
-403 FERFKNIKLLD
+403 FERFENLELVDKNPI
-414 EEPAWGRNL
+414 WGRNL

-428 DHLKLKIS
+428 DNLKLKAS

>member
-1 MLMKSF
+1 MKSF

-20 KTLVIFEKLT
+20 KTLVIFERLA

-73 MEFAQEIL
+73 MEFAQEML
-81 RDKKFSVDDR
+81 RDKRFSVDDR
-91 KYPIADK
+91 KYPIAEK

-150 IRKIVEDCLDKV
+150 IKKIIEDCLDKV

-198 AWSEDLLI
+198 AWSEDLLV
-206 GVGGIGTSKEDIK
+206 GVGGIGTSREDIK

-227 LIKYFEEII
+227 LIRYFEEII
-236 LSRKNSPGNDF
+236 LSRKTSPGDDF
-247 IGKLIQAEESGD
+247 VGKLIQAEESGD
-259 KLNIKEMYGT
+259 KLNVKEMYGT

-284 IGNGMFTLFNHLD
+284 IGNGMFTLFNHQD
-297 QMTHLQDN
+297 QMSLLQN
-305 FELIPNAI
+305 NHELIPNAI

-332 EMIYNEKTYKRG
+332 EMIYDGKTYKRG

-360 NDNPNEFDITREDI
+360 NKNPNEFDITRDDI

-398 AFESL
+398 AFECL
-403 FERFKNIKLLD
+403 FERFKNLELEDKN
-414 EEPAWGRNL
+414 PVWGRNL

-428 DHLKLKIS
+428 DHLKLKAS